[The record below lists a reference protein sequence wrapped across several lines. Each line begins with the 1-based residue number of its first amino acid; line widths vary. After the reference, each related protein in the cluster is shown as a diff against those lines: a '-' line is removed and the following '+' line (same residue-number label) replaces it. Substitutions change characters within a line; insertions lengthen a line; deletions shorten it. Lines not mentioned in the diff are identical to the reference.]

1 MSQKLI
7 LAGLIFIV
15 ISITLGAFAAHGLEA
30 MNVPQ
35 EQIDSFNV
43 GVRYLFYNGLGM
55 MVISAIY
62 DKLDFTLKPQYRG
75 ILWGTIIFSSS
86 IFGLVLLPQLNIDIN
101 KFLGPITPIGG
112 MIMIFG
118 WFTLMVKY
126 MRTYTSQ

>member
-15 ISITLGAFAAHGLEA
+15 ISISLGAFAAHGLES
-30 MNVPQ
+30 MNIPAD
-35 EQIDSFNV
+35 QIDSFNV

-55 MVISAIY
+55 MAISGIY

-101 KFLGPITPIGG
+101 KILGPITPIGG
-112 MIMIFG
+112 LIMIFG

-126 MRTYTSQ
+126 MRTYSSQ

>member
-1 MSQKLI
+1 MQQKLI
-7 LAGLIFIV
+7 LAGLIFIFL
-15 ISITLGAFAAHGLEA
+15 SITLGAFAAHGLESMEVA
-30 MNVPQ
+30 VD
-35 EQIDSFNV
+35 QIDSFNV

-55 MVISAIY
+55 MAIAGIY

-86 IFGLVLLPQLNIDIN
+86 IFGLVLLPELNIDIN

-112 MIMIFG
+112 LIMIFG

-126 MRTYTSQ
+126 MRTYASQ

>member
-1 MSQKLI
+1 MSQKLF
-7 LAGLIFIV
+7 LAGLIFIF
-15 ISITLGAFAAHGLEA
+15 ISITLGAFAAHGLES
-30 MNVPQ
+30 MNVAID
-35 EQIDSFNV
+35 QIESFEV

-55 MVISAIY
+55 MAIAGFY

-101 KFLGPITPIGG
+101 KFLGPVTPIGG
-112 MIMIFG
+112 LIMIFG

-126 MRTYTSQ
+126 MRTYASQ

>member
-1 MSQKLI
+1 MSQKLF
-7 LAGLIFIV
+7 LAGLIFIF
-15 ISITLGAFAAHGLEA
+15 ISITLGAFAAHGLES
-30 MNVPQ
+30 MNVATD
-35 EQIDSFNV
+35 QIESFEV

-55 MVISAIY
+55 MAIAGFY

-101 KFLGPITPIGG
+101 KFLGPVTPIGG
-112 MIMIFG
+112 LIMIFG

-126 MRTYTSQ
+126 MRTYASQ

>member
-1 MSQKLI
+1 MSQKLF
-7 LAGLIFIV
+7 LAGLIFIF
-15 ISITLGAFAAHGLEA
+15 ISITLGAFAAHGLES
-30 MNVPQ
+30 MNIATD
-35 EQIDSFNV
+35 QIDSFEV

-55 MVISAIY
+55 MAIAGFH

-101 KFLGPITPIGG
+101 KILGPVTPIGG
-112 MIMIFG
+112 LIMIFG

-126 MRTYTSQ
+126 MRTYASQ

>member
-7 LAGLIFIV
+7 LAGLIFIF
-15 ISITLGAFAAHGLEA
+15 ISIVLGAFAAHGLES
-30 MNVPQ
+30 MNVAT

-43 GVRYLFYNGLGM
+43 GVDYLLYNGLGM
-55 MVISAIY
+55 LAISGIY

-86 IFGLVLLPQLNIDIN
+86 IFGLVLLPQINIDIN
-101 KFLGPITPIGG
+101 KILGPITPIGG
-112 MIMIFG
+112 LIMIFG

-126 MRTYTSQ
+126 MRTYASQ

>member
-7 LAGLIFIV
+7 LAGLIFIF
-15 ISITLGAFAAHGLEA
+15 ISITLGAFAAHGLA
-30 MNVPQ
+30 SMKVAT

-55 MVISAIY
+55 MVIAGIY

-86 IFGLVLLPQLNIDIN
+86 IFGLVLLPQFNININ
-101 KFLGPITPIGG
+101 NILGPITPIGG
-112 MIMIFG
+112 LIMIFG

-126 MRTYTSQ
+126 MRTYASQ